1 MFREI
6 GLIWR
11 IPVEKMAKPI
21 NPEVIVQLSGT
32 DGNALA
38 IIGAVRLAMR
48 RAALHQNS
56 PN

>member
-1 MFREI
+1 MVEPNERTQKEI
-6 GLIWR
+6 
-11 IPVEKMAKPI
+11 ENMAKPI